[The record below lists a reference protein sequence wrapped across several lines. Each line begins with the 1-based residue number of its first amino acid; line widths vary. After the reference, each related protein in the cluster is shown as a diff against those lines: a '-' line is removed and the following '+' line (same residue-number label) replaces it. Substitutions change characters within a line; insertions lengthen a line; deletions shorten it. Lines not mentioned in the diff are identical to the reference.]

1 MLYRIVMIT
10 DLKGNKKE
18 DKEAVDRIGRII
30 KLDKD
35 TIVLNKRLF
44 MTCVDPGFSKSI
56 ITSHVIR
63 VDNADD
69 GLIITTENSMYF
81 LVEKEIAERYDE
93 MEYQAQVEMAQHFD
107 MNGDN
112 IS

>member
-1 MLYRIVMIT
+1 MIT

-56 ITSHVIR
+56 ITSHVI
-63 VDNADD
+63 
-69 GLIITTENSMYF
+69 
-81 LVEKEIAERYDE
+81 
-93 MEYQAQVEMAQHFD
+93 
-107 MNGDN
+107 
-112 IS
+112 